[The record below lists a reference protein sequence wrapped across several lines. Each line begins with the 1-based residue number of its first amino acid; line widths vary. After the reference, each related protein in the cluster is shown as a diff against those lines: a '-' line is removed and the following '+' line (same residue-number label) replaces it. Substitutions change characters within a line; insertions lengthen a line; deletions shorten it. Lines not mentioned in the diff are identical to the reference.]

1 MVKIISNF
9 QIDLEWKVWTDID
22 EPFTLGSYFPVAN
35 ERILGLQHIACIPQL
50 YRCFIKR
57 KDIYR
62 KKYIVEDY

>member
-1 MVKIISNF
+1 MVKTISNF

-22 EPFTLGSYFPVAN
+22 EPFTLGSYFLVAN

-50 YRCFIKR
+50 YRYFIKR

>member
-1 MVKIISNF
+1 MVKIISNL
-9 QIDLEWKVWTDID
+9 QIDLEWEVWTNID
-22 EPFTLGSYFPVAN
+22 EPFTLGSYFPIAN
-35 ERILGLQHIACIPQL
+35 ERISGLQHIACIPQL